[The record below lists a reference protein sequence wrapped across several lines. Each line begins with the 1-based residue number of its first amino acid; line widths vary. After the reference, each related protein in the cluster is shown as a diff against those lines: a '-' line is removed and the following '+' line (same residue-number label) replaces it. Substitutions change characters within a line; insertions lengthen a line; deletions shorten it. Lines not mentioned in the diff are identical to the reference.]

1 MIRIANWL
9 LTRKCNLRCE
19 YCAIVQNYEKKPKK
33 YPDMHHYYRNEMKTE
48 YILKGLYSLK
58 QHNPDM
64 FHIFYGG
71 EPLLRK
77 DLYEIINFCNY
88 HKIHYTIISNNTEE
102 IRPYIK
108 QLLENVDD
116 KIEGFTASVDPVFQN
131 EKESGEDRVRKSV
144 HGLENLINMKV
155 YVNDVVAEITAM
167 KHNYIYLYDLL
178 KELSKYEINGDV
190 TFIDIAK
197 SPYYDFS
204 NITDENL
211 LVHQSAQL
219 ADQFEKI
226 MKDRS
231 LDVHMKEILIPA
243 MWDTLPSNMDCEI
256 DQNLHN
262 ISIDADGTIRLCLR
276 IRGIYTPSTVT
287 LDNLLTDS
295 GDINIAAH
303 AAIQKDKRELCLKCN
318 HTCQLMSKYIEETN
332 SGPEDLVHLDKRE
345 GTTDGQ

>member
-1 MIRIANWL
+1 MR
-9 LTRKCNLRCE
+9 
-19 YCAIVQNYEKKPKK
+19 
-33 YPDMHHYYRNEMKTE
+33 HYYVNEMKTE
-48 YILKGLYSLK
+48 QVIKGLYKLK

-77 DLYEIINFCNY
+77 DLYEIINFCND

-102 IRPYIK
+102 IRPFIK
-108 QLLENVDD
+108 QLLKKVVT
-116 KIEGFTASVDPVFQN
+116 IEGFTASVDPVFHD
-131 EKESGEDRVRKSV
+131 EKESGEDRVRKSI
-144 HGLENLINMKV
+144 HGLENLITMKECV
-155 YVNDVVAEITAM
+155 RDVVAEITAM

-231 LDVHMKEILIPA
+231 LDVHMKEILS
-243 MWDTLPSNMDCEI
+243 LF
-256 DQNLHN
+256 
-262 ISIDADGTIRLCLR
+262 
-276 IRGIYTPSTVT
+276 
-287 LDNLLTDS
+287 
-295 GDINIAAH
+295 
-303 AAIQKDKRELCLKCN
+303 
-318 HTCQLMSKYIEETN
+318 
-332 SGPEDLVHLDKRE
+332 
-345 GTTDGQ
+345 

>member
-1 MIRIANWL
+1 VIRIANWL
-9 LTRKCNLRCE
+9 LTRKCNLNCE
-19 YCAIVQNYEKKPKK
+19 YCAIVQNYEKKPRK
-33 YPDMHHYYRNEMKTE
+33 YPDMKHYYKNEMKTE
-48 YILKGLYSLK
+48 YVLKGLYKLK

-77 DLYEIINFCNY
+77 DLYEIINFCND

-102 IRPYIK
+102 IRPHIK
-108 QLLENVDD
+108 NLID
-116 KIEGFTASVDPVFQN
+116 KVNDRIEGFTASVDPVFHD

-144 HGLENLINMKV
+144 LGLENLINMKV
-155 YVNDVVAEITAM
+155 YVRDVVAEITAM
-167 KHNYIYLYDLL
+167 KHNYIHLYDLL

-197 SPYYDFS
+197 TPFYDFS

-211 LVHQSAQL
+211 LVHQTAQL

-226 MKDRS
+226 MKDNS

-243 MWDTLPSNMDCEI
+243 MWDCLPSNMDCEI
-256 DQNLHN
+256 DQSLHN

-276 IRGIYTPSTVT
+276 IRGIYTPSLIN
-287 LDNLLTDS
+287 LDNLLTSD
-295 GDINIAAH
+295 GDINMAAH
-303 AAIQKDKRELCLKCN
+303 AAIKKDKRELCLKCN

-332 SGPEDLVHLDKRE
+332 AGPEDLVHLDKRE
-345 GTTDGQ
+345 DKTNG